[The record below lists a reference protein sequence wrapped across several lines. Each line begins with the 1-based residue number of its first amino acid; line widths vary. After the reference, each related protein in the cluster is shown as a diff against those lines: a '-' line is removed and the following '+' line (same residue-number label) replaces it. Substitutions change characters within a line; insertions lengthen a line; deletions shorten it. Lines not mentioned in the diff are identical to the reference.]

1 MTSSSSSSSDMAPS
15 AEPTS
20 VEPAPAVTH
29 LSGLALHMSEVR
41 ALHGRALGAS
51 LVDVAGVELVH
62 DLRVAL
68 RRCRSLAQGLAV
80 VDPVGRATWRH
91 LSTTG
96 RPLFAGLGALRDA
109 QVMRQWMTDLVPGEA
124 SATAVAAIDGGFPD
138 LVAGAVAALA
148 NFDTVAWDELSLL
161 APPRADIMLQ
171 KRPALVWLA
180 LVRFQEARDLH
191 VTAMRRRQAED
202 LHQVRI
208 GVKRLRYTLE
218 SLLPDRHR
226 GVSKTL
232 KRLQDVLG
240 DLHDLDVV
248 LATLGPAEPAVRAGV
263 EATRLERLLTY
274 KAMATGRPSAWTTL
288 RAALPGDQ
296 ATMDRCRRGYVLE
309 VAAALGGDERR
320 ARRAERA
327 ALALARSQGMQ
338 LTPAQRLAALLAASP
353 HRRRA
358 RRAAKTLLGCDDD
371 VRRGIREALRRDP
384 VIAAAALVAAA
395 PLAKPERAL

>member
-1 MTSSSSSSSDMAPS
+1 
-15 AEPTS
+15 
-20 VEPAPAVTH
+20 
-29 LSGLALHMSEVR
+29 MSEVR
-41 ALHGRALGAS
+41 ALHGQALGAS
-51 LVDVAGVELVH
+51 LEDEAGVELVH

-80 VDPVGRATWRH
+80 VDPVGRSIWRR

-124 SATAVAAIDGGFPD
+124 SAAAVAAIDGGVPE
-138 LVAGAVAALA
+138 LVAGAVASLA
-148 NFDTVAWDELSLL
+148 SFDTVAWDELSFL

-180 LVRFQEARDLH
+180 LVRFQEARALH

-218 SLLPDRHR
+218 SLLPDRHH

-274 KAMATGRPSAWTTL
+274 KAMATGRQSAWTLL

-296 ATMDRCRRGYVLE
+296 ATMDRCRRSYVLE
-309 VAAALGGDERR
+309 VAAALGGDDRR
-320 ARRAERA
+320 ARRTERA
-327 ALALARSQGMQ
+327 ALALARSQGMH
-338 LTPAQRLAALLAASP
+338 LTTTQRLAALLASSP
-353 HRRRA
+353 KRRRA
-358 RRAAKTLLGCDDD
+358 RRATKSLLGCDDD
-371 VRRGIREALRRDP
+371 VRRGIRDALRRDP
-384 VIAAAALVAAA
+384 VIAAAALVAA
-395 PLAKPERAL
+395 PLLAKTERAH